1 MTRQI
6 WSERGGTLVLYTVA
20 MVGMM
25 GMAALAVDLG
35 MLRKARA
42 EAQRGADAAA
52 LAGASAFQLDLSVA
66 EETDSARTRAYRVAN
81 QNYMNGVAFDS
92 LTEVTVVVIPDS
104 VKVRVTAR
112 RALVPTWFARI
123 FGINGFPVG
132 AIAAAEA
139 SWATGAKCVKP
150 IAIPDLW
157 DDTQDTGYPNGN
169 HYYDPGE
176 TWLFNPGD
184 GDTYLAAHT
193 GGDGLGTGLGS
204 DLRNPLGDTPPL
216 TRDWGR
222 QIVMRPSVSEGSPN
236 QPCPGDLQGNK
247 CYVPGWWGLWG
258 GNTPDMRDKIL
269 GCDST
274 TVTVGETVPTES
286 GWRQTLN
293 NAVETVYNRD
303 PGARWV
309 DGPTDIDPYTLKQ
322 GTIVGSSYADYRQS
336 PRVWVMAM
344 VNPSDVPQHP
354 SDHDTVFNN
363 FMVFFFEGCMDESGT
378 GPIGIPC
385 NTQTM
390 LIGRFLGAAQGVSTG
405 PAPGT
410 MVRILRLVE

>member
-1 MTRQI
+1 MTTHVRNQKGSAI
-6 WSERGGTLVLYTVA
+6 VLYTVA

-25 GMAALAVDLG
+25 GMAALAIDLG

-42 EAQRGADAAA
+42 EAQRAADAAA
-52 LAGASAFQLDLSVA
+52 LAGASAFQLDLSVSD
-66 EETDSARTRAYRVAN
+66 EVDSARTRAYRAADT
-81 QNYMNGVAFDS
+81 NYMNGVRFDTA
-92 LTEVTVVVIPDS
+92 TEITVVIIPDS

-112 RALVPTWFARI
+112 RASVPTWFARV
-123 FGINGFPVG
+123 FGLDAFPVG
-132 AIAAAEA
+132 ATAAAEA

-157 DDTQDTGYPNGN
+157 DDTQDAGYPNGN

-176 TWLFNPGD
+176 TWLWENGV
-184 GDTYLAAHT
+184 DTYAPAHT

-204 DLRNPLGDTPPL
+204 DLRNNGVPFL
-216 TRDWGR
+216 RDWGR

-258 GNTPDMRDKIL
+258 GNTPDMRDKIE
-269 GCDST
+269 GCDGSVT
-274 TVTVGETVPTES
+274 TVGVTVPTEG

-293 NAVETVYNRD
+293 TSVENVYNRD
-303 PGARWV
+303 AGAQWS
-309 DGPTDIDPYTLKQ
+309 PTTTDPYSGKL
-322 GTIVGSSYADYRQS
+322 GSVIGSSYPDYRQS
-336 PRVWVMAM
+336 PRMWIMAM
-344 VNPSDVPQHP
+344 VHPNDVPQHS
-354 SDHDTVFNN
+354 SDHDTQFNN
-363 FMVFFFEGCMDESGT
+363 FMVFFLEGCMDESGT
-378 GPIGIPC
+378 GPIGMPC
-385 NTQTM
+385 GTKSM
-390 LIGRFLGAAQGVSTG
+390 LIGRFMGAAQGVSSG